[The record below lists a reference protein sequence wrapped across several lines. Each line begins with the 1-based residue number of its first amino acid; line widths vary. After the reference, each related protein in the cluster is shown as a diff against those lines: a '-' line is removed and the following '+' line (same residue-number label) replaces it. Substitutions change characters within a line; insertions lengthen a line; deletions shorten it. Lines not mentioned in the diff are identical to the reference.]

1 MIDFGLVDLV
11 YEGNESQI
19 DELLLTKLKNL
30 NEEEYWI
37 ADNFMN
43 ILKYKNTSKEMDEV
57 IEEFKKLQFEFDKN
71 LELKIIIE
79 KFIQLIDK

>member
-1 MIDFGLVDLV
+1 
-11 YEGNESQI
+11 
-19 DELLLTKLKNL
+19 
-30 NEEEYWI
+30 
-37 ADNFMN
+37 
-43 ILKYKNTSKEMDEV
+43 MDEV